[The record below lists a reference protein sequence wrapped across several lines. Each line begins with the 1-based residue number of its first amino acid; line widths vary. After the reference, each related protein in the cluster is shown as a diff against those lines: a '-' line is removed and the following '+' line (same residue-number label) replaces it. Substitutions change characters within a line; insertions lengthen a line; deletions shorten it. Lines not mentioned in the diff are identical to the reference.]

1 MKQEYREYAVKKYVR
16 ARTAEEA
23 ILLAEKE
30 PAIEVYEMKD
40 KPESSNETARTTYA
54 VGFWNGT

>member
-1 MKQEYREYAVKKYVR
+1 MKQEYREYTVKKYVR

-23 ILLAEKE
+23 IRLAESE

-40 KPESSNETARTTYA
+40 KPESSNESAHTTQA
-54 VGFWNGT
+54 VGFWNGA